1 MLNPPRCLHEGKL
14 LQYSIKHILSPERR
28 RLYLRRLLALTALS
42 VSLLGAALALVFWT
56 LPDVIPLKER
66 RATLTIEVRD
76 WQGGEHPFLLGPRNR
91 YWTPLESIPEEMKW
105 AVIVAEDA
113 GFYEHQGIDVPALRE
128 ALKYNLEQKRMA
140 RGASTITQ
148 QLAKNVFLS
157 REKSLWRKLREFLLA
172 REMEQELSK
181 GRILE
186 LYLNVVELGPMVH
199 GVGHGS
205 RHFFGKTPEEM
216 SPAECSLL
224 AAILPGPRVVYNPQ
238 LKPQK
243 VQRRAARL
251 LKLLEGRNILDQS
264 QYASAL
270 EELPVLL
277 GLAPPSPPPRTE
289 TEDATSGGGEDEFFE
304 EGAPEIGVE
313 PAGESIGPL
322 EEGSIEE
329 EIIEGEGG
337 TNEPSGEAV
346 PRG

>member
-1 MLNPPRCLHEGKL
+1 LH
-14 LQYSIKHILSPERR
+14 YSIKHILAPERR
-28 RLYLRRLLALTALS
+28 RLYLLLLLAFAAFAALS
-42 VSLLGAALALVFWT
+42 VFLLGAALALLFWT
-56 LPDVIPLKER
+56 LPDVVPLKER

-76 WQGGEHPFLLGPRNR
+76 WQGAEHPFLLGPKNR

-224 AAILPGPRVVYNPQ
+224 AAILPGPRIAYNPR
-238 LKPQK
+238 LEPRK

-270 EELPVLL
+270 KELPVLL